1 MKRVSFVLLLLLLNI
16 FSWSQISN
24 SILSSGNWYKIAVGE
39 TGIYKITYNDLI
51 NMGVDVNSI
60 NPKNIRIYG
69 NGAGMLPELNSQSRP
84 DDLAENA
91 IKVIGEDDNVFDAND
106 YILFYAQSS
115 VTMNIRQN
123 NTGFEHKMN
132 LYADSTY
139 YFLNT
144 EIGLGKRITLQ
155 PSLTDTPNYIVISFD
170 DFQYHEVDLFNL
182 LKSGKLWLGEKFDSI
197 LTYNFSFF
205 FPNIDTSNQI
215 NFKASVAARS
225 GVTSSFSILA
235 NSQNILN
242 LNVASV
248 QLYSVTSNYFNITTG
263 TTNFNLSLLQFFFK
277 FLIISF
283 IVY

>member
-1 MKRVSFVLLLLLLNI
+1 MKSVSLTLLCSLLWF
-16 FSWSQISN
+16 FSFSQISN

-39 TGIYKITYNDLI
+39 TGIYKITYYDLI

-197 LTYNFSFF
+197 LTYNFSLYC
-205 FPNIDTSNQI
+205 PNIDTTNQI
-215 NFKASVAARS
+215 NFLVSVAARS
-225 GVTSSFSILA
+225 GVTSSFS
-235 NSQNILN
+235 N
-242 LNVASV
+242 LPIHK
-248 QLYSVTSNYFNITTG
+248 TF
-263 TTNFNLSLLQFFFK
+263 
-277 FLIISF
+277 
-283 IVY
+283 